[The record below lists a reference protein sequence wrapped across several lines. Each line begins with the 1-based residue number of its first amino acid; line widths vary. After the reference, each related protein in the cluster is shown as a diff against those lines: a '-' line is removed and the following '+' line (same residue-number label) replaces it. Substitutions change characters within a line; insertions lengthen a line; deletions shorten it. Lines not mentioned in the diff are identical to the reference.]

1 MKINLR
7 HTAKK
12 IVNNKTFELVFF
24 LILVISIVF
33 IFIELVYLP
42 HDTHTLIHI
51 INDIL
56 LALLA
61 TELFLRYL
69 ASSGFKSFISNYWID
84 ILALIPFIRPLRFF
98 RIVRLLALLRIVSL
112 TIFAR
117 RHLRS
122 FAFLFRKKLIDYI
135 VLMLIIISI
144 VVFATLSFVCFEPAE
159 GHMTDQT
166 TKAFWIVLFSMFTE
180 EYANNFPASTG
191 GKLTILF
198 SAFCGMSLFAFLTG
212 TISAIMIER
221 LREGTLLS
229 KFNFEDM
236 EDHVIICGWSDRTP
250 TILSRMQKNPE
261 YKEKSYIIISD
272 IPDLPD
278 LTSAGVDM
286 SSVFHIKQ
294 DFVSSESLKN
304 ANIQHA
310 STAII
315 LADNRGR
322 TIEDTDARTVL
333 TALTIEK
340 LKPGIYSCAELL
352 KPENEQHLR
361 MSGIENIILPG
372 NIAALMISQ
381 ASMKSS
387 IMPFFNE
394 ILDCCHGNDII
405 RVPVDEKITG
415 KKFDDVLY
423 EWKRDK
429 NLIPVGITKTDGTSV
444 VNPVDYTLEKDDTI
458 LAIGKVKKGR

>member
-1 MKINLR
+1 MREKIR
-7 HTAKK
+7 HLAKK
-12 IVNNKTFELVFF
+12 IVNSRSFELFFF
-24 LILVISIVF
+24 LILVVSIVF
-33 IFIELVYLP
+33 IFIELVYFP
-42 HDTHTLIHI
+42 HNTHTLIHI
-51 INDIL
+51 VNDVLLVL
-56 LALLA
+56 LAM
-61 TELFLRYL
+61 ELFLRYL
-69 ASSGFKSFISNYWID
+69 ASSGWKSFLSNYWVD
-84 ILALIPFIRPLRFF
+84 LLALIPFIRPLRFF
-98 RIVRLLALLRIVSL
+98 RIVRVLALLRIVSL

-135 VLMLIIISI
+135 VLLLIIVSI
-144 VVFATLSFVCFEPAE
+144 IVFATLSFVCFEPSD
-159 GHMTDQT
+159 GPMTEQT
-166 TKAFWIVLFSMFTE
+166 QKAFWTVLFSMFTE
-180 EYANNFPASTG
+180 EYANNFPATIG

-198 SAFCGMSLFAFLTG
+198 TAFCGMSFFAFLTG
-212 TISAIMIER
+212 TVSAIMIER

-250 TILSRMQKNPE
+250 TILSRMQKNQE
-261 YKEKSYIIISD
+261 YRDKSYIIISD
-272 IPDLPD
+272 MQELPD

-294 DFVSSESLKN
+294 DFVSSESLKL

-322 TIEDTDARTVL
+322 TVEDTDARTVL

-340 LKPGIYSCAELL
+340 LNPGIYSCAELL

-361 MSGIENIILPG
+361 MSGIENVILPG
-372 NIAALMISQ
+372 NVAAFLISQ

-394 ILDCCHGNDII
+394 ILDPGKGNDIVRI
-405 RVPVDEKITG
+405 PADSTVIGQKFNDILAQWKKEKNMIIAG
-415 KKFDDVLY
+415 VSKK
-423 EWKRDK
+423 
-429 NLIPVGITKTDGTSV
+429 DGSSII
-444 VNPVDYTLEKDDTI
+444 NPGDYTFEEDDTI
-458 LAIGKVKKGR
+458 LAIGKVRKSR